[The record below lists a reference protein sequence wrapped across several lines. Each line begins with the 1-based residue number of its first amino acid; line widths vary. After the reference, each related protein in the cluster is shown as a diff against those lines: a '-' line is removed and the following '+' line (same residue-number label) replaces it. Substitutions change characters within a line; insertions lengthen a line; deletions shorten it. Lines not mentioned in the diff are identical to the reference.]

1 MAVVNLRFLF
11 SFLAVGMIVCFAV
24 ISLTLLS
31 KPRLILLRTG
41 SESYSFDVKKQ
52 DYSRYIST
60 LFFYDQLTVAQ
71 AHLVDLIQVGKL
83 LGAQTVAPL
92 TCDSRVCGIAGK
104 YCQCFYAYLN
114 ERPSCDTQPNVH
126 GRICSSNVS
135 VLSLYNETFL
145 QSQLQASHLPSL
157 SNLTSFIKYSHRS
170 IVILHPFYQS
180 RSYPDRYDGI
190 GGKIVIPLL
199 QNKSIVDCRFVKE
212 ISKLSD
218 TVLADLNH
226 LAFKYEVDMFNV
238 IAVYCIRSWQPY
250 STINLMSEWKLE
262 KNTSVIMTA
271 WRGLAKNHAVR
282 LRLTNISKIST
293 SMMSMFST
301 GFVVS
306 DQVLSHAE
314 QYLNDVT
321 MTKPFICI
329 HMRIEYLRINN
340 FTAIKNCFLQIRN
353 KRDSLLTLNSN
364 LTVLHFWDLG
374 HWGTS
379 SFRDPDGTKT
389 KLKKFIER
397 KLLQISKYKINE
409 YDPIK
414 YHGIKDGG
422 FVSLVEAEVMS
433 KAAHLITVGG
443 GTFQRKI
450 RKKFLLEKT
459 TQKLETYHLKQCKI
473 PHLILSSMT

>member
-1 MAVVNLRFLF
+1 MAIVSLRSLF
-11 SFLAVGMIVCFAV
+11 SFLAVEMIIVFAV
-24 ISLTLLS
+24 ISITS
-31 KPRLILLRTG
+31 VWKSTIVRPVP
-41 SESYSFDVKKQ
+41 ESCSFDNKKQ

-71 AHLVDLIQVGKL
+71 AHLIDLIQVGKL

-104 YCQCFYAYLN
+104 YCQCHYAVRN
-114 ERPSCDTQPNVH
+114 EQPSCDTQPNVH
-126 GRICSSNVS
+126 GRICSSDVS
-135 VLSLYNETFL
+135 VLSLYSETFL
-145 QSQLQASHLPSL
+145 QSQLQASHLPPL

-180 RSYPDRYDGI
+180 RSYTDRYDGI
-190 GGKIVIPLL
+190 GGKTVTPLL
-199 QNKSIVDCRFVKE
+199 QNKSIVDCRYVKE

-218 TVLADLNH
+218 KVLTDLNH
-226 LAFKYEVDMFNV
+226 LAFKYEVDKFDV
-238 IAVYCIRSWQPY
+238 VAVYCIRSWEPY
-250 STINLMSEWKLE
+250 NAINLMSEWKLE

-271 WRGLAKNHAVR
+271 WRGLAKNNPVS
-282 LRLTNISKIST
+282 LRLTNISRISI
-293 SMMSMFST
+293 SMMSTFST
-301 GFVVS
+301 GFVAS
-306 DQVLSHAE
+306 DQVLIHAE
-314 QYLNDVT
+314 QYLDDVT
-321 MTKPFICI
+321 MTKPFVCI

-340 FTAIKNCFLQIRN
+340 FTAIKNCFLQIRETRN
-353 KRDSLLTLNSN
+353 HFLTLNSN

-379 SFRDPDGTKT
+379 SFRDPDGKKT

-397 KLLQISKYKINE
+397 KFLQISKYKINE

-433 KAAHLITVGG
+433 KAEHLITVGG
-443 GTFQRKI
+443 GTFQKKVI
-450 RKKFLLEKT
+450 TKFLLKKA
-459 TQKLETYHLKQCKI
+459 TQKLKPHRLNHCKM
-473 PHLILSSMT
+473 PHFIFSSMI